1 MLIYQHSLFVCP
13 LFLAEQ
19 VLWLLS
25 VLPVQGP
32 VELIPPPFVHVEVC
46 AAEARLVKD
55 GAIATAAIVA
65 IMTAAI
71 TKVVVFIVMNS

>member
-1 MLIYQHSLFVCP
+1 LLIYQHSLFVCP

-46 AAEARLVKD
+46 AAEARFTKD
-55 GAIATAAIVA
+55 GATASAAVAA
-65 IMTAAI
+65 IMTVRIAS
-71 TKVVVFIVMNS
+71 VCC